1 MKGLVRIF
9 LLIVAIVSLLGCED
23 AEPIRVPVVD
33 HIEFQDHEP
42 VA

>member
-23 AEPIRVPVVD
+23 AASIQVPVVD